1 MPLST
6 AALLR
11 LCALAAGL
19 TLVCAIPV
27 RAEDSPPGAEP
38 HVQSRGLNLPRINVP
53 PSPPP
58 PSMQPL
64 TVRSTGEGSGR
75 VTFPPANV
83 CPPGCDTRY
92 PQGTPVVLAAV
103 PSPGSTFAGW
113 AGACRGAAP
122 CTVVMDGAKT
132 VEAKFNKIS
141 TPAPSMPSQPQQQD
155 RVGRVLQ
162 DGRNDGKINPLHPLS
177 KIPKQ

>member
-1 MPLST
+1 MPGST
-6 AALLR
+6 AALLS

-19 TLVCAIPV
+19 TLTCAINV

-38 HVQSRGLNLPRINVP
+38 PVQSRGLNLPRINVP

-75 VTFPPANV
+75 VTFPPAYV

-92 PQGTPVVLAAV
+92 PRGTPVALAAV

-113 AGACRGAAP
+113 AGACRGTAP
-122 CTVVMDGAKT
+122 CMVVMDGAKT

-141 TPAPSMPSQPQQQD
+141 TSAPSMPSQQQQQD
-155 RVGRVLQ
+155 LGGRILL
-162 DGRNDGKINPLHPLS
+162 DGRNDGKVNLLHPLS